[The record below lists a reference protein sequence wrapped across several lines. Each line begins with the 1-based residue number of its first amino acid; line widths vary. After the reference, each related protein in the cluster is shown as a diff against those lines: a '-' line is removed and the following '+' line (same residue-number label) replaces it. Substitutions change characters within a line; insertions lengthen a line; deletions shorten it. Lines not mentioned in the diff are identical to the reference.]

1 MRSIFNRKNI
11 RLIFL
16 PLLFYL
22 ALAVLFALPLI
33 LKGENYLLC
42 GDDSVGLM
50 LRSVWLPPHAI
61 PANYYLVYN
70 SYTLFPI
77 TTNVLPL
84 LSLPTSLLYGVRRPA
99 FGPITAFNLILPIY
113 CTMNG
118 LSCFLLFRQRSLN
131 FNKAL
136 VGGALVA
143 FNPLTYELASHGYIP
158 LLQFFVFPFWI
169 LLWERFL
176 EKPNATHGVLLGLA
190 LYGVVLTSM
199 QNWGI
204 VLLVLVPYVLFT
216 ISARQRWRELID
228 PTLWGVL
235 VFCILF

>member
-1 MRSIFNRKNI
+1 MRSIFNRTNN
-11 RLIFL
+11 RLIFF

-33 LKGENYLLC
+33 LKGGNYLLG
-42 GDDSVGLM
+42 GDDSVGLN
-50 LRSVWLPPHAI
+50 LWSVWWPPHAI
-61 PANYYLVYN
+61 PGNYNLVYN

-84 LSLPTSLLYGVRRPA
+84 LSLPTSLLYRVLRPA

-113 CTMNG
+113 CTLNG

-136 VGGALVA
+136 IGGALVA

-169 LLWERFL
+169 LLWKRFL
-176 EKPNATHGVLLGLA
+176 EKLYPTHG
-190 LYGVVLTSM
+190 
-199 QNWGI
+199 I
-204 VLLVLVPYVLFT
+204 
-216 ISARQRWRELID
+216 
-228 PTLWGVL
+228 
-235 VFCILF
+235 